1 MKKIFLFAVAAMV
14 SLSSCVQSED
24 VYTGQL
30 QEMGFK
36 SAVTRGIIQS
46 NDDMTYPI
54 SVSATWNNPTAG
66 KYVEYFS
73 NHEFVHDAGL
83 WKGNPAKYWPTSGD
97 MQFLAYCPYPIKAK
111 VTNTYNVDGTF
122 ASSTFGTVD
131 NNIMDQHDVLYSDL
145 LTVSAPQTAEQPLL
159 FHHAYAQLNVTF
171 KKTNSAAEVVIKS
184 VSAEDVNLTG
194 ILTVTPKVGEKSEAV
209 WQAGLPVSRFFLD
222 ADAIGVE
229 DGALDAVLNAEST
242 FAPKPLLVVPGAQ
255 KEFVIV
261 YTIDGVEHTYTHTLT
276 GEWEMGYK
284 YTYNYTINVNE
295 IIFDCTVD
303 EWIPA
308 DGGSITI

>member
-1 MKKIFLFAVAAMV
+1 MKKMFFFAVATMAL
-14 SLSSCVQSED
+14 LSSCVQSEV
-24 VYTGQL
+24 VYTGGQV
-30 QEMGFK
+30 EMGFK

-54 SVSATWNNPTAG
+54 SVSAVWENPAAG

-73 NHEFVHDAGL
+73 NHEFVLNDGL
-83 WKGNPAKYWPTSGD
+83 WKGNPAKYWPTSGN
-97 MQFLAYCPYPIKAK
+97 MQFLAYCPYPVKAK

-131 NNIMDQHDVLYSDL
+131 NNIMDQHDVLFSDL
-145 LTVSAPQTAEQPLL
+145 LAVSAPQTSAQPLL
-159 FHHAYAQLNVTF
+159 FHHAYAQLNVAF
-171 KKTNSAAEVVIKS
+171 KKTDSAAEVIIKS

-194 ILTVTPKVGEKSEAV
+194 ILTVTPVVGGTSTAV

-229 DGALDAVLNAEST
+229 DGALDAILTADTAFS
-242 FAPKPLLVVPGAQ
+242 PKPLLVVPSAQ

-261 YTIDGVEHTYTHTLT
+261 YTIDGVEHTYTHTLE
-276 GEWEMGYK
+276 GNWNMGHK
-284 YTYNYTINVNE
+284 YTYIYTINVNE
-295 IIFDCTVD
+295 IIFDCTV
-303 EWIPA
+303 ENWEPV
-308 DGGSITI
+308 DGGSMTI